1 MSVLDFPRV
10 NFWGTQRVNPGTGNN
25 NSLGPGQGLTVTSNT
40 EQVQPVDSPLSDDDF
55 VTWMEGADSMGLVR
69 GQWNYYGDM
78 SMRFDDVVVNSGVI
92 WPGQLITEDPLIGA
106 KVSLINS
113 LVCDVDPEGF
123 DCTQIFSNALQ
134 IDAPGALGGTGVF
147 VSRRP
152 TRAVTRSLNWYRN
165 VSFHGV
171 LGDDTSGGAGG
182 ASATFIHAVKVLD
195 GDLEPIPDRGA
206 EYDEVLHHW
215 WPKCGA
221 DGAPTSRL
229 VNAMHDALRRNDVIG
244 LQIRYNLYLCYPRI
258 ADSALVKQFAAGR
271 RTENPAVG
279 LVLGTIAPWHRG
291 EPESMTLARTLK
303 PAQSYVNAYR
313 SDGKPYYLAPAI
325 ARIDENTGHVSIDLA
340 NTLPED
346 GADGEKY
353 ALGKVTLGVRRA
365 TQLGAEPAAN
375 TSPVVCVGEIKNDR
389 DSFVARG
396 GIYDLEI
403 NGDAVPLLAD
413 PDHEIVL
420 STERYGV
427 LLYEPEY
434 TIGSDCEAV
443 YLDEAP
449 PQAQE
454 RVIRPSPQRGQ
465 GEQPLPQELLGSV
478 PLHVR
483 RRGRIPDKSVS
494 LVVEQWRFTP
504 SGDPKAFGAYLYP
517 RKLGSRPLEVRGGL
531 VEHEL
536 HPLDGPG
543 VLMFRYVVP
552 RQWQQDMD
560 GANLAKLAFQEDYT
574 FLRIL
579 PHDAEA
585 AAAAA
590 SNEPIDYAT
599 IYKHVL
605 RYYALILPAM
615 SKRLEMSANSAELW
629 TSPTAARYLL
639 RTTSPDLW
647 NHWAYMPRTR
657 DLSKTRR
664 DLLRRFCLQIID
676 AAAGSAAEGDAHV

>member
-10 NFWGTQRVNPGTGNN
+10 NFWGTQRINPGTGNN
-25 NSLGPGQGLTVTSNT
+25 NSLGPGQELTVTSNT

-55 VTWMEGADSMGLVR
+55 IRWMESADPMGLVR

-78 SMRFDDVVVNSGVI
+78 SMRFDEVVVNSGI
-92 WPGQLITEDPLIGA
+92 IEPGRLITEDPLIGA

-113 LVCDVDPEGF
+113 LVCDVNPEGF
-123 DCTQIFSNALQ
+123 DCTQIFSGALQ
-134 IDAPGALGGTGVF
+134 IDAPRALGGTGVF
-147 VSRRP
+147 LSRLP

-171 LGDDTSGGAGG
+171 LGNDTSGGAGG
-182 ASATFIHAVKVLD
+182 ASATFIHAVKVPD
-195 GDLEPIPDRGA
+195 SDLQKIPDRGV

-221 DGAPTSRL
+221 DGAPTSPL
-229 VNAMHDALRRNDVIG
+229 VAAMHKALRNKDVIG

-258 ADSALVKQFAAGR
+258 ADSALVKQFAAGQKA
-271 RTENPAVG
+271 ENPAVG
-279 LVLGTIAPWHRG
+279 LVLGTIAPWRRG

-303 PAQSYVNAYR
+303 PARSYVNAYR
-313 SDGKPYYLAPAI
+313 SDGKPYYLAPAVAKI
-325 ARIDENTGHVSIDLA
+325 GQNTGHLSIDLA

-346 GADGEKY
+346 GADGAKY

-365 TQLGAEPAAN
+365 TRPGDDPAAN
-375 TSPVVCVGEIKNDR
+375 TSTVVEIGEVKNDR
-389 DSFVARG
+389 EAFVARG
-396 GIYDLEI
+396 GIYDLEV
-403 NGDAVPLLAD
+403 NGDAERLLAD
-413 PDHEIVL
+413 PNNEIVL

-434 TIGSDCEAV
+434 TIGSDCEAA

-449 PQAQE
+449 PQSQE
-454 RVIRPSPQRGQ
+454 RVMRPSRQEGQ
-465 GEQPLPQELLGSV
+465 GEQPIPQALRGSV
-478 PLHVR
+478 PLYLR

-494 LVVEQWRFTP
+494 LIVEQWRFTP
-504 SGDPKAFGAYLYP
+504 SGDSRVFGAYVYP
-517 RKLGSRPLEVRGGL
+517 RKLGSETLEVPDGL

-536 HPLDGPG
+536 HPVDGPG
-543 VLMFRYVVP
+543 VLMFRYLVP
-552 RQWQQDMD
+552 GQWQQDMD
-560 GANLAKLAFQEDYT
+560 GANLAKLTFQEDCT
-574 FLRIL
+574 FLRVL

-590 SNEPIDYAT
+590 SNGSIDYAT

-615 SKRLEMSANSAELW
+615 SKRLQMSADSADLW

-639 RTTSPDLW
+639 RTTSPHLW

-657 DLSKTRR
+657 DLSRTRL
-664 DLLRRFCLQIID
+664 DLLRRFCRQIIESG
-676 AAAGSAAEGDAHV
+676 AGSAAE

>member
-25 NSLGPGQGLTVTSNT
+25 NSLGPGQELTVTSNT

-55 VTWMEGADSMGLVR
+55 ISWLESADPKGLVR

-78 SMRFDDVVVNSGVI
+78 SMRFDDVVVNSGVVE
-92 WPGQLITEDPLIGA
+92 PGRLITEDPLIGA

-113 LVCDVDPEGF
+113 LVCDVNPEGF
-123 DCTQIFSNALQ
+123 DCTQIFSGALQ
-134 IDAPGALGGTGVF
+134 IDAPRALGGTGVF
-147 VSRRP
+147 VSRLP

-195 GDLEPIPDRGA
+195 SDLQKIPDRGV

-215 WPKCGA
+215 WPKRGA
-221 DGAPTSRL
+221 NGAPTSPL
-229 VNAMHDALRRNDVIG
+229 VAAMHKALRHKDVIG

-258 ADSALVKQFAAGR
+258 ADSALVEQFAAGHKA
-271 RTENPAVG
+271 ENPAIG
-279 LVLGTIAPWHRG
+279 LVLGTIAPWRRG

-313 SDGKPYYLAPAI
+313 SDGKPYYLAPAVAKLEQNI
-325 ARIDENTGHVSIDLA
+325 GHVSIDLA

-346 GADGEKY
+346 GADGAKY
-353 ALGKVTLGVRRA
+353 TLGKVTLGVRRA
-365 TQLGAEPAAN
+365 TQPGADPAAN
-375 TSPVVCVGEIKNDR
+375 TSTVVEIGEVQNDR
-389 DSFVARG
+389 EAFVARG
-396 GIYDLEI
+396 GIYDLEV
-403 NGDAVPLLAD
+403 NGDAERLLAD
-413 PDHEIVL
+413 PNNEIVL
-420 STERYGV
+420 NTERYGV

-434 TIGSDCEAV
+434 TIGSDCEAA

-449 PQAQE
+449 PQSQE
-454 RVIRPSPQRGQ
+454 RVMRPSRQEGQ
-465 GEQPLPQELLGSV
+465 GEQPIPQALRGSV
-478 PLHVR
+478 PLYLR
-483 RRGRIPDKSVS
+483 RRGRIPDKPVS
-494 LVVEQWRFTP
+494 LSVEQWRFTP
-504 SGDPKAFGAYLYP
+504 SGDSKVFGAYVYP
-517 RKLGSRPLEVRGGL
+517 RKLGSEMLEVPDGL

-552 RQWQQDMD
+552 GQWQQDMD
-560 GANLAKLAFQEDYT
+560 GANLAKLTFQENYT
-574 FLRIL
+574 FLRVL

-585 AAAAA
+585 ASAAA
-590 SNEPIDYAT
+590 SNGSIDYAT

-615 SKRLEMSANSAELW
+615 SKRLQMSADSADLW

-657 DLSKTRR
+657 DLSRTRL
-664 DLLRRFCLQIID
+664 DLLRRFCRQIIESG
-676 AAAGSAAEGDAHV
+676 AGSAAE